1 MDLQAI
7 TLPGNLDALEPMVA
21 YLAEISAKAGLDKKA
36 GYKLRLAVDEIVTN
50 IIVHGYG
57 DAGLTGEVEVRS
69 RIENQQLTI
78 VVDDHATPYDP
89 FTTQKPDMTSDWE
102 QRQMGGFGVYFAQ
115 VNVDEFRYEFVD
127 NHNRNTFVVNLPRA

>member
-7 TLPGNLDALEPMVA
+7 TLPGNLNSLEPMA
-21 YLAEISAKAGLDKKA
+21 EYLAQISARAGLDKKA
-36 GYKLRLAVDEIVTN
+36 SYKLRLAVDEIATN

-57 DAGLTGEVEVRS
+57 DAGLTGEVEIHS
-69 RIENQQLTI
+69 RIENQQLII

-89 FTTQKPDMTSDWE
+89 FTTQKPDMTSDWQ

-115 VNVDEFRYEFVD
+115 ENVDEFKYEFVD
-127 NHNRNTFVVNLPRA
+127 NHNRNTFVVNLHPA